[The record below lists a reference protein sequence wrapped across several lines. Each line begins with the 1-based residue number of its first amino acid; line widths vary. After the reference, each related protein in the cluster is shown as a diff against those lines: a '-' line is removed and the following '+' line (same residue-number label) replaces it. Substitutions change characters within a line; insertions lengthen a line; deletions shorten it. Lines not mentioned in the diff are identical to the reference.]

1 MLSREPS
8 SFLPIALS
16 VILGACQP
24 ELGQNPL
31 DGYNPTNTCLK
42 AETVDTSP
50 RTMYKAFG
58 PNGHEGADQMK
69 GVISGY
75 ASELAKAHDLSL
87 CDDATASKKTLPIV
101 IGMRIEA
108 DNIANNDQVDADSTF
123 NVHIGRAGACDES
136 VSYTWFDQTQQEYL
150 RDAYLAI
157 DASLACLDGYLAK
170 ND

>member
-1 MLSREPS
+1 
-8 SFLPIALS
+8 
-16 VILGACQP
+16 
-24 ELGQNPL
+24 
-31 DGYNPTNTCLK
+31 
-42 AETVDTSP
+42 
-50 RTMYKAFG
+50 MYKAFG